1 MNLNCNKQGDDIG
14 KLKLCQL
21 GLYTS
26 SLNPFAVSFIC
37 KKDNNELVINSTT
50 PILLDINT
58 SRLNQPPVP
67 FACGNGSNDFSTPNK
82 IRYNSTT
89 SVISPGISDVENV
102 ETIIGGG
109 VDSYI
114 IGEVEED
121 ISLTPGS
128 HISSCLNG
136 LSPCVNDIIT
146 PNISI
151 FWRQQSE

>member
-1 MNLNCNKQGDDIG
+1 M
-14 KLKLCQL
+14 
-21 GLYTS
+21 
-26 SLNPFAVSFIC
+26 
-37 KKDNNELVINSTT
+37 
-50 PILLDINT
+50 
-58 SRLNQPPVP
+58 
-67 FACGNGSNDFSTPNK
+67 
-82 IRYNSTT
+82 
-89 SVISPGISDVENV
+89 ENV

-136 LSPCVNDIIT
+136 LSPCVNDILT

-151 FWRQQSE
+151 FGDNSLNNSETQHAEVQYSSDQETIVNGGGASDVISILNSI